1 MSKQRLAATQVLT
14 ILQDLPSNCSG
25 DDYSA
30 NETEE
35 IVNSTVGRAG
45 KFELSASDSCDDEP
59 DPPA

>member
-1 MSKQRLAATQVLT
+1 MSRQKLGAAQVLT
-14 ILQDLPSNCSG
+14 ILQDLQPDCSG
-25 DDYSA
+25 DGYSA

-35 IVNSTVGRAG
+35 IVNSTVGRVG